1 MTWNYYNIEKEDK
14 VTDEQVKDEIREAFG
29 AFAEKL
35 GFVSIGLQGLRLDPD
50 MKPIHT
56 KMRKIAPKLTARI
69 MKDLE
74 RVERIMSETV
84 FEQLPPTREDE
95 KLTDMIIA
103 REPYWYSEFSEYRTK
118 RTGSEH

>member
-35 GFVSIGLQGLRLDPD
+35 NFVSTRLQGLRLDPD
-50 MKPIHT
+50 MKSIHT
-56 KMRKIAPKLTARI
+56 KMRKIAPELTAKI

-74 RVERIMSETV
+74 RLERIMGETL
-84 FEQLPPTREDE
+84 FEQLPPTMEDE

-103 REPYWYSEFSEYRTK
+103 REPYYDSEFSEYRTK
-118 RTGSEH
+118 RTGSEN